1 MNRISRNP
9 GKRLPTYDKQVKE
22 FKKPKSNMGLR
33 GAVLAV
39 HVRRCPE
46 VME

>member
-22 FKKPKSNMGLR
+22 FKKPKSNMGFR

-39 HVRRCPE
+39 HYETTP
-46 VME
+46 